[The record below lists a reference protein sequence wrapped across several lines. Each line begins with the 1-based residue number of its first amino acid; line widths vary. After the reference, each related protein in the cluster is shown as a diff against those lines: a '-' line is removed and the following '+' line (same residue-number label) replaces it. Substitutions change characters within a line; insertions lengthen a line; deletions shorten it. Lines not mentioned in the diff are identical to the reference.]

1 MRTFFH
7 LLYLWATAGCIFIG
21 LQVYLKDRNSR
32 VNRIFALLCLSM
44 TCWAF
49 INAEFYYSL
58 NLEMAGFWLLF
69 AALWPLPSS
78 VLLHF
83 VLVYTH
89 SERHLEKSSM
99 ALLVYLPSIALI
111 AIVQLLG
118 GYTINEPPM
127 YWGWSYSDPDTLA
140 AVLELLVMF
149 GLNATG
155 MMLCLV
161 HYIRQRDAIKKQQA
175 GLILI
180 GLSFPLLAGVLG
192 YSLLPSL
199 GINVPELSVFGFVI
213 GTGTFTGYAIWKY
226 QLFDVTPATA
236 AEMIIATMPGALLLV
251 DAQGNILTANEPALR
266 MLGYGKQS
274 LIGQS
279 VNKVLA
285 NDMNPPEIQTS
296 DISGKDFQDTET
308 RLLAKSGEMVPVSL
322 SKASMKDASGHLVG
336 AVLIAHDITERKS
349 AEQTLQMRDEEFRAL
364 VEHTSDMVIRFDLG
378 RRITYMNSA
387 CRKAFNI
394 AANEFPGM
402 TCGQSG
408 LPAKLANAWDKAV
421 RQVIETSVERKL
433 EHELP
438 NSGGVI
444 NYDTR
449 LTPEFSEDG
458 NIESV
463 LVVTRDITEHVNA

>member
-1 MRTFFH
+1 M
-7 LLYLWATAGCIFIG
+7 
-21 LQVYLKDRNSR
+21 
-32 VNRIFALLCLSM
+32 
-44 TCWAF
+44 
-49 INAEFYYSL
+49 
-58 NLEMAGFWLLF
+58 
-69 AALWPLPSS
+69 
-78 VLLHF
+78 
-83 VLVYTH
+83 
-89 SERHLEKSSM
+89 
-99 ALLVYLPSIALI
+99 
-111 AIVQLLG
+111 
-118 GYTINEPPM
+118 
-127 YWGWSYSDPDTLA
+127 
-140 AVLELLVMF
+140 
-149 GLNATG
+149 
-155 MMLCLV
+155 

-387 CRKAFNI
+387 CRKALNI
-394 AANEFPGM
+394 AANEFLGM

-408 LPAKLANAWDKAV
+408 LPAGLTNVWDKAV
-421 RQVIETSVERKL
+421 RRVIETGAERKM

-458 NIESV
+458 SIESV
-463 LVVTRDITEHVNA
+463 LVVTRDITEHVNAEKTLAETENLYRHIFNQSTDVLVHLDRNSRILDVNRRALEITGLKKKELVGKKISALAGIFTKSSIARMVKAFAKRMVGAAVPPYEVEVHTADGRLMFLNQLRRT